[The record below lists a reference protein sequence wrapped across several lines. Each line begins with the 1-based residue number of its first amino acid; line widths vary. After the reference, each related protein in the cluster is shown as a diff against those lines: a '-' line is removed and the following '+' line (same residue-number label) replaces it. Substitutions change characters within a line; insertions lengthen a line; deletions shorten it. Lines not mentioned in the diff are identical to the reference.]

1 MRILIV
7 GAGGTGGSYGT
18 LLYEAGREVTF
29 LVRARRAEAIRAN
42 GLTLRTPAG
51 ERTNALQTLV
61 SGESADPFEL
71 VLFTVKATGLDSA
84 VEDLRPYIR
93 PRTRIIPILNGMAH
107 VSRLEQEFPGQ
118 VLGGL
123 AKIVATLDDGVVWQ
137 MTDLISMTLGTLD
150 SSEFPAEIAKFFDI
164 PGISLVVS
172 DNVAAA
178 LWEKWAFIASAGV
191 ITCLFRGPVGA
202 IVEAGGR
209 KQIEEAIAET
219 ETVAAAAGYPVS
231 EKAHRFSLGML
242 AEEGSSFTSSLYR
255 DVVAGFP
262 HEGEHI
268 LGEMAVQAR
277 KLGVK
282 TPLLDL
288 ALIQVRT
295 GEVMVSGYHSD
306 GIAK

>member
-18 LLYEAGREVTF
+18 LLHEAGRDVTF
-29 LVRARRAEAIRAN
+29 LVRAKRAEAIRAN

-51 ERTNALQTLV
+51 ERTNVVQTLV
-61 SGESADPFEL
+61 AGESAEAFDL
-71 VLFTVKATGLDSA
+71 VLLTVKATGLDSA
-84 VEDLRPYIR
+84 LEDLRPYVGSQ
-93 PRTRIIPILNGMAH
+93 TMIIPILNGMAH
-107 VSRLEQEFPGQ
+107 VARLEQEFPGQ

-123 AKIVATLDDGVVWQ
+123 VKIVATLDDGVVWQ
-137 MTDLISMTLGTLD
+137 MTNLISITLGTLD
-150 SSEFPAEIAKFFDI
+150 GSEFPAEIAEFFDV
-164 PGISLVVS
+164 PGISLTVS

-202 IVEAGGR
+202 ILEAGGR
-209 KQIEEAIAET
+209 DQILAAIEET
-219 ETVAAAAGYPVS
+219 EAVAAAAGYPVAAA
-231 EKAHRFSLGML
+231 AHQFSVGFL

-255 DVVAGFP
+255 DFTAGLP
-262 HEGEHI
+262 HEGKHI

-277 KLGVK
+277 KLGVE

-288 ALIQVRT
+288 TLIQVRT
-295 GEVMVSGYHSD
+295 GA
-306 GIAK
+306 IARERY

>member
-18 LLYEAGREVTF
+18 LLHEAGRDVTF
-29 LVRARRAEAIRAN
+29 LVRSKRAEAIRTN

-51 ERTNALQTLV
+51 ERTNTVQTLV
-61 SGESADPFEL
+61 AGEAAEPFDL
-71 VLFTVKATGLDSA
+71 VLLTVKATGLDSA
-84 VEDLRPYIR
+84 IEDLRLYVGPQ
-93 PRTRIIPILNGMAH
+93 TTIIPVLNGMAH
-107 VSRLEQEFPGQ
+107 VVRLEQEFPGQ

-123 AKIVATLDDGVVWQ
+123 VKIVATLDDGVVWQ
-137 MTDLISMTLGTLD
+137 MTDLISITLGTLD
-150 SSEFPAEIAKFFDI
+150 GSEFPAEITEFFSV
-164 PGISLVVS
+164 PGISLLVS
-172 DNVAAA
+172 GNVTAAQ
-178 LWEKWAFIASAGV
+178 WEKWAFIAAAGV

-202 IVEAGGR
+202 IVEAGGVA
-209 KQIEEAIAET
+209 QIEKAIAET
-219 ETVAAAAGYPVS
+219 EAVAAAAGYPVS
-231 EKAHRFSLGML
+231 EKAHRFSVGML

-277 KLGVK
+277 KFGVE

-288 ALIQVRT
+288 ALIQVRA
-295 GEVMVSGYHSD
+295 GE
-306 GIAK
+306 IARECY